1 MAWLTVQQDDQVSRR
16 RLAWRVGFWVAACS
30 VLAYLPAIG
39 CDFVNLDDPKNYR
52 YNEALHYPPVDA
64 LFWAWTTLW
73 IGVYQPLA

>member
-1 MAWLTVQQDDQVSRR
+1 MAWLTVQQDGQASRR

-39 CDFVNLDDPKNYR
+39 CDFVNIDDPGNYY
-52 YNEALHYPPVDA
+52 YNEALQYPLLQA
-64 LFWAWTTLW
+64 LRWAWSTVL